1 MNLPSLFLFF
11 FFFPFLFLPFSSLL
25 QTLDYVYGFKCDMT
39 NQVLHVEPKGADAAD
54 DRDCTFVFPAAGVG
68 VVQHL
73 DVNDDFSTH
82 SQTFLGNDRPI
93 LVRQEKTF
101 INRRGTIT
109 ICQKLNICE

>member
-1 MNLPSLFLFF
+1 MNFAIIS
-11 FFFPFLFLPFSSLL
+11 FPFFLLFSFSLPFSSLL

-39 NQVLHVEPKGADAAD
+39 NQVIHVEPKGADAAD

-93 LVRQEKTF
+93 LVREIF
-101 INRRGTIT
+101 YAFESY
-109 ICQKLNICE
+109 L